1 MAVTVVVA
9 DDQELVRAGFEL
21 ILDAQDDISVVGR
34 AADGVEA
41 VEQVRALRPDVCLM
55 DVRMPR
61 IDGLQAT
68 RLLKQDPL
76 TASTNIVVVTT
87 FDLDEYVY
95 GALRA
100 GASGFVLKNSGA
112 RLLAEAVRAAR
123 HGESLIS
130 PSVTVRLLEHVHDRR
145 ERDDG
150 AAGRL
155 SGQELK
161 VVTRVARGWTNNE
174 VAADLTL
181 SLSTVKTHLGR
192 VQEKLSLRNRV
203 EIAAWAWE
211 HGIVR

>member
-1 MAVTVVVA
+1 MTVTVVVA
-9 DDQELVRAGFEL
+9 DDQELIRAGFEL
-21 ILDAQDDISVVGR
+21 ILDAQPDISVVGL

-61 IDGLQAT
+61 VDGLQAT
-68 RLLKQDPL
+68 RALKRDPA

-112 RLLAEAVRAAR
+112 RLLTEAVRAAK

-145 ERDDG
+145 TRDD
-150 AAGRL
+150 AAADRL
-155 SGQELK
+155 SGQEAK

-174 VAADLTL
+174 VAADLNL

-192 VQEKLSLRNRV
+192 IQDKLSLRNRV